1 MRIGDFGRDAQFP
14 LTHGRMCLL
23 GYKHC
28 IYKQRVTSVW
38 PCSSPRSDLVFV
50 GSLYLSRR
58 GFRSASATL
67 CADSR
72 AVAVRSD
79 IHISIPAHVLCT
91 VRRLNVRSWLSANAR
106 SFLTRLRLPRMLL
119 SKNKYRIS
127 TTVTKSTKKRARS
140 VLFSSALIDGVFI
153 TTKYHAVVSN
163 R

>member
-1 MRIGDFGRDAQFP
+1 
-14 LTHGRMCLL
+14 MCLL
-23 GYKHC
+23 GYKHW

-38 PCSSPRSDLVFV
+38 SCSSPRSDQVLVD
-50 GSLYLSRR
+50 SLYLSRR

-67 CADSR
+67 CTDSR

-79 IHISIPAHVLCT
+79 IHVLIPAHVLCT
-91 VRRLNVRSWLSANAR
+91 VRRLKVRSWLSANAQ